1 VKVNFAFVILLFL
14 FCACGSKN
22 TVVPSSE
29 NIIPFK
35 EMQLVLKD
43 IHLADGLANREGDP
57 NGTAEALTK
66 EYYKAVFKKHNI
78 TDSVFYKSFQYYMYE
93 AGMMDS
99 MYNNIITDISK
110 EQAKIQAQ

>member
-1 VKVNFAFVILLFL
+1 MKVNFAFVILLFL
-14 FCACGSKN
+14 FCACSNTN

-29 NIIPFK
+29 NIIPFTK
-35 EMQLVLKD
+35 MEQVLKD
-43 IHLADGLANREGDP
+43 IHLADGVANSEGDP

-78 TDSVFYKSFQYYMYE
+78 TDSVFYKSFNYYMYE

-99 MYNNIITDISK
+99 IYNNIITDISK
-110 EQAKIQAQ
+110 EQAVIQAQ

>member
-1 VKVNFAFVILLFL
+1 VKINFAIVILLFL
-14 FCACGSKN
+14 FCACGSKK

-35 EMQLVLKD
+35 QMEQVLKD
-43 IHLADGLANREGDP
+43 IHLADGMANREGDP

-66 EYYKAVFKKHNI
+66 EYYKAVFKKYNI
-78 TDSVFYKSFQYYMYE
+78 TDSIFYKSFRYYMYE

-110 EQAKIQAQ
+110 KQAEIQAQ